1 MNRIKI
7 LILED
12 EIIPA
17 SYLKRLIEKDSDFE
31 VVDIVPST
39 KEALEGIKKYK
50 PSIVFVDIMLKG
62 SESGAE
68 FALRLHDLY
77 ENIIIIF
84 LTAYSD
90 NEMIEYATEAKAF
103 AYLLKPYRENEIRA
117 TLSLAKNRLKFSNQE
132 SQNSEKKDIHL
143 KNGYIYNIKEKKI
156 FKNNKEVNLT
166 PKELEL
172 VELLIKNRDLLL
184 SKEAIIERMNIS
196 DSSLRSLIYRLR
208 KVLDKDII
216 ISSKKMGYKIAIED

>member
-17 SYLKRLIEKDSDFE
+17 SYLKKIIEKDSDFE

-39 KEALEGIKKYK
+39 KEALESIKKYK

-90 NEMIEYATEAKAF
+90 DEMIEYATEAKAF

-132 SQNSEKKDIHL
+132 SVDKNIHL
-143 KNGYIYNIKEKKI
+143 KNGYVYDIKEEKI
-156 FKNNKEVNLT
+156 FKDNKEVNLT